1 MTAIHIIVIDG
12 DSTQIRV
19 FDNESDANEYIYNL
33 EDGLDFKCVNW
44 WTTVDGKDQVAI
56 YRR

>member
-44 WTTVDGKDQVAI
+44 WNTVDGKDQVAI